1 MRIRLRSRLVFAMA
15 LAALL
20 PVLVVAVVATQAIFS
35 SLERG
40 LRSDADRQLS
50 VATNL
55 LLRQLERLGDEA
67 AQIANSSDLPL
78 AMRHGGRELDGWL
91 AHATKEMP
99 SAVLQIFDT
108 QGVQQARALI
118 GGSPERFAGVALPDR
133 DPMVLDAQGW
143 VRQVSMTASASV
155 TMVRAAAP
163 VLDGGFGLRGSIVM
177 SVPLDGQFADALKG
191 ALGVEVLLAAPD
203 RPALSTLRNA
213 DGQRDPPMELA
224 TAVRDRLARGQRAT
238 GSYASHGDEFVI
250 AWSPLRDREA
260 WVGVI
265 GIALNRSSLAR
276 TKAVALR
283 ALLVGVVVAIGVAFA
298 LALWWAR
305 RLNAP
310 LIKLH
315 RGAIAVSRGDLNHR
329 IEIPAGD
336 EIGDL
341 ATAFNHMTQTLL
353 DNQGRLAARM
363 REIVALH
370 DAGRAVSS
378 VLDPDQVPRKVVEAL
393 ARTFDV
399 RLVGLW
405 LLQPDGQLDLKAA
418 RGQRGE
424 RSFALAADDALLRAA
439 DYAPLATTAA
449 SQGVLRYENG
459 QNQLHPGPVV
469 AMPLERKGRII
480 GVVVIARA
488 QDGRGFSEAD
498 LSLLATFAD
507 QASAAI
513 DNGMLYQQVRGAS
526 AELERKVQLRTLEL
540 TAMNTELGRT
550 LCDLRD
556 TQAQLILSERLAG
569 LGMLVAGVA
578 HEINSPSA
586 AIRGSVQSLGDA
598 TGRVAERL
606 LAVGQLALSAQQR
619 LAIASCIR
627 SRVPTLAA
635 RRMLSGVAAR
645 VVAKEIREQVRVRL
659 GPSADDAVVGVIAR
673 DLADAAMQE
682 EDVAAFFELAGPVPL
697 ATAPLLAETIVD
709 AVYLHRTA
717 STIAD
722 AIRRIARIVGALK
735 SYSHLDQHAAR
746 LPADLHDGLES
757 TLALFDYQLRDIDV
771 VRDFA
776 DLPAVPV
783 FVDELNQV
791 WTNLLQNATQAI
803 VASRPQ
809 PGARGRITLS
819 TRRDGEF
826 VVIGIA
832 DDGPGIEPAVK
843 AQMFEPFFTTK
854 AKGEGTGL
862 GLGIVRQIVQKHGGE
877 ISCESQPGATQF
889 WVRLPLEPASAKD
902 ATG

>member
-1 MRIRLRSRLVFAMA
+1 MRVRLRSRLVLAMA

-20 PVLVVAVVATQAIFS
+20 PVLVVAVVATQAIFA

-55 LLRQLERLGDEA
+55 LLRQLERLGDET
-67 AQIANSSDLPL
+67 AQLANSGDLPL
-78 AMRHGGRELDGWL
+78 AMRNGGRELEAWL
-91 AHATKEMP
+91 ARATQEMP
-99 SAVLQIFDT
+99 SSVLQVFNA
-108 QGVQQARALI
+108 QGEQQARSLI
-118 GGSPERFAGVALPDR
+118 GGSAQRFAGVALPNR
-133 DPMVLDAQGW
+133 DPFVLEAQGW
-143 VRQVSMTASASV
+143 VRQVSMSASPSG
-155 TMVRAAAP
+155 TLVRAVAP

-177 SVPLDGQFADALKG
+177 SVPLDGEFADALKG
-191 ALGVEVLLAAPD
+191 ALGVEVLLGGPEL
-203 RPALSTLRNA
+203 PAFSTLRDA
-213 DGQRDPPMELA
+213 DGQRDAALMLT
-224 TAVRDRLARGQRAT
+224 TAVRDRLVRGQRAN
-238 GSYASHGDEFVI
+238 GSYTSHGDDFVV
-250 AWSPLRDREA
+250 AWSPLRDRGA

-265 GIALNRSSLAR
+265 GVALQRSSLAH

-283 ALLVGVVVAIGVAFA
+283 ALVIGVAVAIAVAFA
-298 LALWWAR
+298 LALWWSR

-310 LIKLH
+310 LAKLH

-341 ATAFNHMTQTLL
+341 ATAFNHMTQTLQ
-353 DNQGRLAARM
+353 DNQSRLAARM

-370 DAGRAVSS
+370 DAGRAVSA
-378 VLDPDQVPRKVVEAL
+378 VLDPVQVPRKVVEAL
-393 ARTFDV
+393 ARTFEV
-399 RLVGLW
+399 QLVGLW
-405 LLQPDGQLDLKAA
+405 LHEPDGQLDLKAA
-418 RGQRGE
+418 RGRRGE
-424 RSFALAADDALLRAA
+424 LSLALVADDALLRAGELSS
-439 DYAPLATTAA
+439 LANTAA
-449 SQGVLRYENG
+449 RQGMLRYDN
-459 QNQLHPGPVV
+459 NQHPLHPGPIV

-488 QDGRGFSEAD
+488 QDGRAFSEAD
-498 LSLLATFAD
+498 LSLLTTFAD

-513 DNGMLYQQVRGAS
+513 DNAMLYQQVRGAS

-540 TAMNTELGRT
+540 TVMNTELGRT
-550 LCDLRD
+550 LSDLRD

-586 AIRGSVQSLGDA
+586 AIRGSVQSLGEA

-606 LAVGQLALSAQQR
+606 LALGQLALTDQQR
-619 LAIASCIR
+619 LALAQTIR
-627 SRVPTLAA
+627 TRVPTLAA

-645 VVAKEIREQVRVRL
+645 VVAKEIREQVRLAL
-659 GPSADDAVVGVIAR
+659 GADSDESVVGAVAR
-673 DLADAAMQE
+673 DLADAAMQA
-682 EDVAAFFELAGPVPL
+682 EDIQEFFALAGALPN
-697 ATAPLLAETIVD
+697 ATAPLLAETMLD

-735 SYSHLDQHAAR
+735 SYSHLDQNAAR
-746 LPADLHDGLES
+746 LPADLREGLES
-757 TLALFDYQLRDIDV
+757 TLALFDYQLRDIQV

-803 VASRPQ
+803 VASRTT
-809 PGARGRITLS
+809 PGERGQITLS
-819 TRRDGEF
+819 LRRDGEF
-826 VVIGIA
+826 VLIGIA
-832 DDGPGIEPAVK
+832 DDGPGIAPDVK
-843 AQMFEPFFTTK
+843 AKMFEPFFTTK

-877 ISCESQPGATQF
+877 ISCESQPGHTQF
-889 WVRLPLEPASAKD
+889 WVRLPLEPATAKD
-902 ATG
+902 ATV

>member
-1 MRIRLRSRLVFAMA
+1 MMVRLRSRLVLAMA
-15 LAALL
+15 FAALL
-20 PVLVVAVVATQAIFS
+20 PVIVVAVVATRAIFS

-40 LRSDADRQLS
+40 LRSDAERQLA

-67 AQIANSSDLPL
+67 AQLAHSGDLPL
-78 AMRHGGRELDGWL
+78 AMRNGGRELDAWL
-91 AHATKEMP
+91 ARETQEQP
-99 SAVLQIFDT
+99 SSVLQIFT
-108 QGVQQARALI
+108 AQGEEQARWLI
-118 GGSPERFAGVALPDR
+118 GEGRTRFAGIALPNH
-133 DPMVLDAQGW
+133 DPMVLAEQGW
-143 VRQVSMTASASV
+143 VRQVTLSASPTV
-155 TMVRAAAP
+155 TVVRAVAP
-163 VLDGGFGLRGSIVM
+163 ILDGGFGLRGSIVM
-177 SVPLDGQFADALKG
+177 SVPLDGEFADALKG
-191 ALGVEVLLAAPD
+191 ALGVEVLLAAPNQ
-203 RPALSTLRNA
+203 PAVSTLRDG
-213 DGQRDPPMELA
+213 DGQRDPPLA
-224 TAVRDRLARGQRAT
+224 VTTTVRNKLAQGQRAT
-238 GSYASHGDEFVI
+238 SSYASHGDDFVV
-250 AWSPLRDREA
+250 AWSPLRDRGA
-260 WVGVI
+260 WVGIV

-283 ALLVGVVVAIGVAFA
+283 ALLVGVVVAIAVAFA
-298 LALWWAR
+298 LALWWSR

-310 LIKLH
+310 LAKLH

-341 ATAFNHMTQTLL
+341 ATAFNHMTQTLQ
-353 DNQGRLAARM
+353 DNQSRLAARM

-370 DAGRAVSS
+370 DAGRAVSA
-378 VLDPDQVPRKVVEAL
+378 VLDPEQVPRKVVEAL

-399 RLVGLW
+399 ELVGLW
-405 LLQPDGQLDLKAA
+405 LHQPDGLLDLKAA
-418 RGQRGE
+418 RGRRGE
-424 RSFALAADDALLRAA
+424 LSLTLVADDALLRAA
-439 DYAPLATTAA
+439 EFSTLATTAA
-449 SQGVLRYENG
+449 SQGMLRYDNG
-459 QNQLHPGPVV
+459 QNQSHPGPVV

-513 DNGMLYQQVRGAS
+513 DNAMLYQQVRGAS

-540 TAMNTELGRT
+540 TVMNTEMGRT
-550 LCDLRD
+550 LRNLRD

-586 AIRGSVQSLGDA
+586 AIRGSVQSLGEA

-606 LAVGQLALSAQQR
+606 LAVGQLALSGPQR
-619 LAIASCIR
+619 LALATMIR
-627 SRVPTLAA
+627 TLVPKLAA

-645 VVAKEIREQVRVRL
+645 VVAKELRAQVCQHL
-659 GPSADDAVVGVIAR
+659 GSHADDGLVGVVAR
-673 DLADAAMQE
+673 DLADAGMQHDE
-682 EDVAAFFELAGPVPL
+682 VQDFFALAGALPQT
-697 ATAPLLAETIVD
+697 TAPLLAETILDV
-709 AVYLHRTA
+709 VYLQRTA

-722 AIRRIARIVGALK
+722 AIGRIARIVGALK
-735 SYSHLDQHAAR
+735 SYSHLDQHASR
-746 LPADLHDGLES
+746 LPADLHEGLES

-803 VASRPQ
+803 VSSRATS
-809 PGARGRITLS
+809 GERGRITLS
-819 TRRDGEF
+819 TRCDAAM

-832 DDGPGIEPAVK
+832 DDGPGIEPAIQAK
-843 AQMFEPFFTTK
+843 MFEPFFTTK

-862 GLGIVRQIVQKHGGE
+862 GLGIVRQIIEKHGGE
-877 ISCESQPGATQF
+877 ISCESQPGRTQF
-889 WVRLPLEPASAKD
+889 WVRLPLQPATAKD
-902 ATG
+902 VTV